1 MKIVITGGDGFCGW
15 ASSLRLANAGHEI
28 LIIDNLIRRK
38 IDQDL
43 NVFSLTAISEI
54 SDRVKEANKTIGNIT
69 YKNLDISKDYYD
81 LSKLIS
87 NFKPNAIVH
96 FAEQRS
102 APYSMIGEKERRY
115 TVENNLCTTQNLLSC
130 IVDID
135 TNIHFVHLGTMGVYG
150 YDTRYGK
157 IPEGYL
163 DIIIDS
169 TKEKDKIIYPP
180 NPGSIYHLTKV
191 LDHQLLQFYKKNWN
205 IPITDLHQGVVW
217 GTQSLETRNNDIL
230 TNRFDYD
237 GIYGTVLNRF
247 IVQAL
252 NNHPITVYGTGGQT
266 RAFIHI
272 DDTAECIK
280 IAVENLPTSKNVR
293 VLNQVSETHSVIDL
307 AKIVSNNFGC
317 EIVNYDNPRIELP
330 ENKLD
335 VHNEGLKSLGFKPKL
350 LSEDLIN
357 DVSFL
362 NIKNSAKFDK
372 SKVLNS
378 PKWK

>member
-1 MKIVITGGDGFCGW
+1 M
-15 ASSLRLANAGHEI
+15 ARS
-28 LIIDNLIRRK
+28 
-38 IDQDL
+38 
-43 NVFSLTAISEI
+43 
-54 SDRVKEANKTIGNIT
+54 
-69 YKNLDISKDYYD
+69 
-81 LSKLIS
+81 LSKQF
-87 NFKPNAIVH
+87 NKAFKQRLNEVKASPNVRKLA
-96 FAEQRS
+96 FSMAE
-102 APYSMIGEKERRY
+102 ER
-115 TVENNLCTTQNLLSC
+115 VEAA
-130 IVDID
+130 
-135 TNIHFVHLGTMGVYG
+135 
-150 YDTRYGK
+150 R
-157 IPEGYL
+157 
-163 DIIIDS
+163 
-169 TKEKDKIIYPP
+169 
-180 NPGSIYHLTKV
+180 KV
-191 LDHQLLQFYKKNWN
+191 LAKEFDEHE
-205 IPITDLHQGVVW
+205 V
-217 GTQSLETRNNDIL
+217 TQSLETRNNDIL

-317 EIVNYDNPRIELP
+317 EIINYDNPRIELP